1 MIESAVATSTLYRT
15 FRLSAGIPIYYCE
28 CLLSLIFIQRKPFDR
43 LFQTS
48 LDINVVA
55 PMNYYLTR
63 LSQGIR
69 EMMQLLFLRLCS
81 IVITQDCR

>member
-1 MIESAVATSTLYRT
+1 
-15 FRLSAGIPIYYCE
+15 
-28 CLLSLIFIQRKPFDR
+28 
-43 LFQTS
+43 
-48 LDINVVA
+48 
-55 PMNYYLTR
+55 MNYYLTR